1 MRYPSIVI
9 PSEARNLC
17 HSQSGTRA
25 SPHMCRAPL
34 RFPQLSFIPPVPYP
48 PLRGTFPSRGRLR
61 CEGSL
66 PARDFGHR
74 HYLYSTVLRFFD
86 LVLLFQI
93 SLFYIRRFSPLR
105 MTKCAASPLNPYLPN
120 TKSRRSDSGGIFP
133 QFILPPFSRCGVPY
147 TQRVWHRGSQDVRS
161 ISSSPRR

>member
-1 MRYPSIVI
+1 MYKNPYEIRQRLNQRFP
-9 PSEARNLC
+9 R
-17 HSQSGTRA
+17 TRA
-25 SPHMCRAPL
+25 PPTCAAHLSAFLSCLSSRLCPIRPFGAPSP
-34 RFPQLSFIPPVPYP
+34 
-48 PLRGTFPSRGRLR
+48 RG
-61 CEGSL
+61 EGCD
-66 PARDFGHR
+66 AREVCQQETFGHR
-74 HYLYSTVLRFFD
+74 HYLYSAMLRSFD

-105 MTKCAASPLNPYLPN
+105 MTKCAASPMNPYLPN